1 MASVDVVLFASASSE
16 PPWALRWCYLVASL
30 LSAWHGLLVSP
41 AAPAAST
48 RPAPFTRVA
57 SSRVCAIT
65 GAQDVSNALGTSVG
79 SKALTVRQA
88 IVVGAICEFLGS
100 LVGGEVAATI
110 SGGILNMDAF
120 HALGP
125 AGIDLY
131 ANCMFV
137 TMCGAFTWLV
147 IATIYGLPV
156 STTHS
161 LVGSLVGVGCV
172 AMDPKGVNWASVG
185 RIGKL

>member
-1 MASVDVVLFASASSE
+1 MG
-16 PPWALRWCYLVASL
+16 PTLVL
-30 LSAWHGLLVSP
+30 LSGVVAVCMAWAIGESSRSRSS
-41 AAPAAST
+41 ST
-48 RPAPFTRVA
+48 RPAPFTSVA
-57 SSRVCAIT
+57 SSRVCDIT

-88 IVVGAICEFLGS
+88 IAVGAICEFLGS
-100 LVGGEVAATI
+100 SVGGEVAATI

-161 LVGSLVGVGCV
+161 LVGWSWLRGDG
-172 AMDPKGVNWASVG
+172 P
-185 RIGKL
+185 

>member
-1 MASVDVVLFASASSE
+1 MG
-16 PPWALRWCYLVASL
+16 PTLVL
-30 LSAWHGLLVSP
+30 LSGVVAFCMAWAIGESSRSRT
-41 AAPAAST
+41 APQLERKA
-48 RPAPFTRVA
+48 APFTSVA
-57 SSRVCAIT
+57 SSRVCDIT

-88 IVVGAICEFLGS
+88 IVVGASCEFLGS